1 MFRRIGKGFRR
12 FCKRIKNGVRL
23 MWSLR
28 MQRGQMRHFDWPLFL
43 LVIAIALFGIVCIF
57 SATTTSVTEKP
68 ATIMEMLN
76 TQPITYA
83 RLQFIWLLAGIAA
96 MFLMIYFS
104 YEFYGGIYHWVY
116 IANIAFLLFTL
127 VVAEAGRGN
136 MTAFLSWGSSS
147 ERGFQTS
154 EFGKI
159 MIIIS
164 LAAPFSQREK
174 EITTIRELLP
184 MVAYVSIPLILIIA
198 QPDFGTA
205 MVYLAVFTIMVF
217 VSGMSYKLILGIVAA
232 VVLVAVPAWYLLNAT
247 GGGFR
252 LERILMWLNPEDYPD
267 EARQVINAQ
276 IAVGSGGIWGKGIV
290 SVGSFASLGYISD
303 DHTDFIFAVVC
314 ESFGMA
320 GGVAVICAYML
331 MLLRMAYLAYK
342 VSDPMGSYM
351 IVGVMAMFIFHVV
364 ENICM
369 VLGLL
374 PVTGIPLP
382 FISYGGSNMLTNML
396 GIGLVENIVIRDRC
410 AKERLRAEPRRAVRI

>member
-1 MFRRIGKGFRR
+1 MFKGLRDR
-12 FCKRIKNGVRL
+12 LKKGIKL
-23 MWSLR
+23 LWSYR
-28 MQRGQMRHFDWPLFL
+28 MQKGQLRHFDWLLFI
-43 LVIAIALFGIVCIF
+43 LVVCISLFGVVCIF

-83 RLQFIWLLAGIAA
+83 RLQFVWLLAGITA
-96 MFLMIYFS
+96 MSAMIYVS
-104 YEFYGGIYHWVY
+104 YEFYGRISHVIYIV
-116 IANIAFLLFTL
+116 NILLLLSVL
-127 VVAEAGRGN
+127 VIAEAGRGN
-136 MTAFLSWGSSS
+136 MTAFFTWGSDRSFQPS
-147 ERGFQTS
+147 EI
-154 EFGKI
+154 GKV

-164 LAAPFSQREK
+164 LATPFSQREK
-174 EITTIRELLP
+174 PIATFRELLP
-184 MVAYVSIPLILIIA
+184 MVAYISIPLLLIVA

-205 MVYLAVFTIMVF
+205 LVYVAVFSIMVF
-217 VSGMSYKLILGIVAA
+217 VSGMSYKLVLGIIAA
-232 VVLVAVPAWYLLNAT
+232 LVLIAVPAWYLINAT

-252 LERILMWLNPEDYPD
+252 LNRILMWLNPQDYPD

-276 IAVGSGGIWGKGIV
+276 IAVGSGGIWGKGLV

-320 GGVAVICAYML
+320 GGAALILAYV
-331 MLLRMAYLAYK
+331 LLLSRMAYLAYK
-342 VSDPMGSYM
+342 VSDPLGSYM

-382 FISYGGSNMLTNML
+382 FMSYGGSNMITNML
-396 GIGLVENIVIRDRC
+396 GVGLVENVVIRDRL
-410 AKERLRAEPRRAVRI
+410 ARERVRTEPIRVTSI